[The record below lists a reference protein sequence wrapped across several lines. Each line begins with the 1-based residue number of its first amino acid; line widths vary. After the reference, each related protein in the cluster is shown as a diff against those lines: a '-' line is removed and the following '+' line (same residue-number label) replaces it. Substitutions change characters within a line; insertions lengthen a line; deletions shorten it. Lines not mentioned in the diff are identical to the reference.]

1 MPGNKKK
8 SNKKKSTRKQKPP
21 VNSTNQ
27 QDEGNPSTI
36 VKVNLDD
43 AVLVEEVIVCD
54 GQGGNNNE
62 DIKKKSLYDD
72 IVSEF
77 NANIEQPKSSQ
88 STYSTTTE
96 HVEFVR
102 DFSDFLNNNEGSMKN
117 KNTPEKNIKKKQKK
131 TQMYENIMSIE
142 DYVNLGIP
150 REIVMMKHPLA
161 NKWVFWWFRNDKS
174 KTWEQN
180 QEKIATVD
188 TIEDFWQVHNYI
200 EPASKL
206 GQGCDYMV
214 FKKGIQP
221 DWEDFQNMSGGRW
234 IANIDRN
241 SRDDV
246 VDDFWLE
253 ILFIMIGEHAGE
265 YADMVNGAVISIRA
279 KTHKLAMWLKDANN
293 MNAVMQIGR
302 LIKSRLNMRERIYFT
317 IHSDREVN
325 KGNRSRYGSQN
336 SPSKIFI

>member
-1 MPGNKKK
+1 MPNKKK
-8 SNKKKSTRKQKPP
+8 SNKKKNAKKQKPT
-21 VNSTNQ
+21 VNSSNQ
-27 QDEGNPSTI
+27 QDEGNPTTI

-43 AVLVEEVIVCD
+43 AILVDEVIVC
-54 GQGGNNNE
+54 GQGNNNNE
-62 DIKKKSLYDD
+62 DLTKKSLYDD
-72 IVSEF
+72 IAPEF
-77 NANIEQPKSSQ
+77 NANLENSKSSKP
-88 STYSTTTE
+88 TYSAYSTNTE
-96 HVEFVR
+96 HVKFVR
-102 DFSDFLNNNEGSMKN
+102 DFSDFVNNNEGSMKN
-117 KNTPEKNIKKKQKK
+117 KNTPEKNIKKKQSKLQVK
-131 TQMYENIMSIE
+131 EDMSIE
-142 DYVNLGIP
+142 DYLNLGIP

-161 NKWVFWWFRNDKS
+161 NKWVFWWSRNDKS

-221 DWEDFQNMSGGRW
+221 DWVDFQNMSGGRW

-265 YADMVNGAVISIRA
+265 YADMVNGAVINIRA